1 MTFTTLP
8 PSTEI
13 SNVASTDD
21 KSCSDI
27 TLVVATAAVFEVATK
42 LRSSILDKVS
52 ASPLESSVTV
62 NVPSLLVVIV

>member
-42 LRSSILDKVS
+42 LRSSTLDKVS
-52 ASPLESSVTV
+52 ASPLVS
-62 NVPSLLVVIV
+62 